1 MDFDKNINRRGTYS
15 TQWDYIEDRFGAGT
29 KDLIPFSISDMD
41 LEVPMEIINTLRKV
55 LEHKIFGYSR
65 WNHSDYKGAVK
76 RWYMKRY
83 KTEIEEEWIVYSPAV
98 IYSISILL
106 EEILEKGE
114 KILTHTPRY
123 DGFNKILTDYSVI
136 DIELKEVSKGEYI
149 TDFEKIE
156 KEFKRGVKVFLLCN
170 PENPI
175 GKVWSKKELL
185 RLTNL
190 CEKYNVYLIS
200 DDIHMDITR
209 VEVTPIIKLRKE
221 KSIIVSSASKSF
233 NTPGLGGSYAI
244 IPDQNLREQFLYI
257 MKEKHALGSPMI
269 MGMVSTIVAYNEC
282 EYWLN
287 SLNKYL
293 SSNCKFVVEELDGYK
308 GIEAYIPDGTYL
320 MWIDFKKT
328 GLSSKEFQKNLIDI
342 GKVAIMSGETYGDSN
357 KIRLNIGCSLSKVKK
372 AVEGIKKVLDSK

>member
-1 MDFDKNINRRGTYS
+1 MDFDKNVNRRGTYS

-83 KTEIEEEWIVYSPAV
+83 ETEIEEEWVVYSPAV

-106 EEILEKGE
+106 EEILEKGGE
-114 KILTHTPRY
+114 ILTHTPRY
-123 DGFNKILTDYSVI
+123 DGFSKILTDYNVI

-156 KEFKRGVKVFLLCN
+156 KEFKNGVKVFLLCN

-233 NTPGLGGSYAI
+233 NTPGLGGSYVI

-293 SSNCKFVVEELDGYK
+293 SNNCKFVVEELD
-308 GIEAYIPDGTYL
+308 
-320 MWIDFKKT
+320 
-328 GLSSKEFQKNLIDI
+328 LSLIHI
-342 GKVAIMSGETYGDSN
+342 
-357 KIRLNIGCSLSKVKK
+357 
-372 AVEGIKKVLDSK
+372 